1 MSKREEPRRRDVES
15 RVRERDENIRR
26 LYALE
31 RIATASLDVATTG
44 EICNLGA
51 FFGKLLDMFLDVAD
65 NADSAAILLRERDR
79 LLVRATAGR
88 HAPLFASEV
97 VVGEGFAGTIAATG
111 QPLFVGLGS
120 PCTLAAATLAPG
132 GLGTRRDG
140 VRCLYGVPLM
150 SPGEVIG
157 VVQIGSATHD
167 DLSEVERRLLLPTA
181 ERAAWAVAQRDLARS
196 RSERAELLERER
208 ASRAEAEIANRAK
221 NDFLA
226 TVSHEL
232 RTPLNAMLGWTAIA
246 RRQAPPQMLRAITLI
261 ERNARA
267 QTRIIEDVLSFSHI
281 LSGKLRLEIAPT
293 DIGAAIDDALAAAR
307 PVADAKGIRLSVS
320 TVHVGSVAADAE
332 RIRQV
337 VWNVL
342 SNAIKFTPRGGGV
355 ELSTASRG
363 PNIVIRVADTGE
375 GIDPSFL
382 PHIFDAFRQADG
394 SSTRRHG
401 GLGLGLAIVKQLVRA
416 HGGFVAAASP
426 GVNQGSTFTIE
437 LPVRPAP
444 ATRTEPAL
452 SRAEPLADVNLDRLT
467 LLLVVDDDDSR
478 VLLEESLTARGAL
491 VACASSARD
500 ALEQVPV
507 LRPTVLVSDVGR
519 ADLNALAFIQDVR
532 RLPPERGGLT
542 PAIALTA
549 YTRTSDLQRA
559 RAAGFQMHVAKPVDL
574 EFLASAIANLAG
586 FPPRS

>member
-1 MSKREEPRRRDVES
+1 
-15 RVRERDENIRR
+15 
-26 LYALE
+26 
-31 RIATASLDVATTG
+31 
-44 EICNLGA
+44 
-51 FFGKLLDMFLDVAD
+51 MFLEVAD
-65 NADSAAILLRERDR
+65 HADSAAILLRERDR
-79 LLVRATAGR
+79 LLVRATTGSN
-88 HAPLFASEV
+88 APLLASEV

-111 QPLFVGLGS
+111 QPLFVSLAS
-120 PCTLAAATLAPG
+120 PAPPAALMLAPG
-132 GLGTRRDG
+132 SPGTRG
-140 VRCLYGVPLM
+140 TGIRCLFGVPLM

-157 VVQIGSATHD
+157 VLQIGSSRD

-181 ERAAWAVAQRDLARS
+181 ERAAWAIAQRDLARS
-196 RSERAELLERER
+196 RNERAELLERER
-208 ASRAEAEIANRAK
+208 ASRAEAEFANRAK

-246 RRQAPPQMLRAITLI
+246 RRQAPPQMLRALTLI

-293 DIGAAIDDALAAAR
+293 DIGAAIDDALEAVR
-307 PVADAKGIRLSVS
+307 PGADAKGIHLSVS
-320 TVHVGSVAADAE
+320 TVDVGNVAADAS

-337 VWNVL
+337 VWNLL
-342 SNAIKFTPRGGGV
+342 SNAIKFTPRGGGI
-355 ELSTASRG
+355 ELSTASHG
-363 PNIVIRVADTGE
+363 PNFVIRVADTGE

-382 PHIFDAFRQADG
+382 PHIFDPFRQADG

-437 LPVRPAP
+437 LPVRPA
-444 ATRTEPAL
+444 ASARTQPAL
-452 SRAEPLADVNLDRLT
+452 STRPQRVADVNLDRLT
-467 LLLVVDDDDSR
+467 LLLVVDDDDAR
-478 VLLEESLTARGAL
+478 VLLEESLSARGAL

-500 ALEQVPV
+500 ALEQVPA
-507 LRPTVLVSDVGR
+507 LRPMVLVSDVGM
-519 ADLNALAFIQDVR
+519 ADLNALAFIKDVR
-532 RLPPERGGLT
+532 LLPPERGGLT

-586 FPPRS
+586 FPPRA